1 MNFRHLEVFYA
12 VMINGTVTAA
22 ARQLGVSQPSVTTTL
37 KNAEADLGIQLF
49 KRESGRL
56 IPTDEAT
63 VLFEEAERAHE
74 ALAALT
80 IMARNLKLG
89 AGGHVRIA
97 AAPSLSN
104 DLLPDAIATF
114 EDRHTGFQYSVTTL
128 NTEEI
133 IDRLD
138 SRRGEFDLGFTLG
151 LHDDASLAF
160 TEIGEVKIFAVFPAE
175 WDLMELPEIEL
186 AAFKDRP
193 YIGGFDNSALGVE
206 CRRIFA
212 EAGFEPDT
220 LARSHAHSV
229 AGALVERG
237 LGYALLDSQ
246 TVRGLLRGPDRDRI
260 AVRQVA
266 GADVLP
272 VVAAYPSRRK
282 LGNAAAI
289 FIECFQHAFDRLEGL
304 ARASGERA
312 SKTIEV

>member
-37 KNAEADLGIQLF
+37 KHAEARLGIQLF
-49 KRESGRL
+49 NRESGRL

-80 IMARNLKLG
+80 IMARSLKLG

-97 AAPSLSN
+97 AAPSLSA
-104 DLLPDAIATF
+104 DLLPDTIAAF
-114 EDRHTGFQYSVTTL
+114 EDRHTGFLYSVTTL
-128 NTEEI
+128 RTEET

-138 SRRGEFDLGFTLG
+138 SRKNEFDLGFTLG
-151 LHDDASLAF
+151 MHEDASLAF
-160 TEIGEVKIFAVFPAE
+160 TAIGEAKIFAVFPAE
-175 WDLMELPEIEL
+175 WNLMESPEIEL
-186 AAFKDRP
+186 VEFEDRP

-206 CRRIFA
+206 CRRLFA

-237 LGYALLDSQ
+237 LGYALIDSL
-246 TVRGLLRGPDRDRI
+246 TVRALLRGPKRDHI

-289 FIECFQHAFDRLEGL
+289 FIECFQQAFDRLEGL

-312 SKTIEV
+312 SRATKD